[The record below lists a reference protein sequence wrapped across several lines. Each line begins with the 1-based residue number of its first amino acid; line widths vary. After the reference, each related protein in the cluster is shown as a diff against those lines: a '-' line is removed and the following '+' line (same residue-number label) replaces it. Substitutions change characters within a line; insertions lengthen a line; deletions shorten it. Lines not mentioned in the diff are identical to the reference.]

1 MPFQKG
7 HKINVGNNWNK
18 GKQPSE
24 KTKQK
29 ISETLKGN
37 IPWNKGKYDI
47 YSEETKQKMSEIAR
61 GRIPWNKGIICSQI
75 SEALKGHLMSEE
87 TRRKL
92 IESHKGHIGWSK
104 GKICPSLSGENNG
117 NWKGGIT
124 PLSHQ
129 IRYNFKYRQWRSDV
143 FTRDDFTCQECGSK
157 ENKLNTHH
165 IVSFN
170 SIIQKYEITNLEEAL
185 NCEELWS
192 INNGITLCEDCHNKI
207 PKKERVK

>member
-7 HKINVGNNWNK
+7 HKINIGNDWNK
-18 GKQPSE
+18 GKHPSE
-24 KTKQK
+24 ETKQK

-37 IPWNKGKYDI
+37 IPWNKGKDNI
-47 YSEETKQKMSEIAR
+47 YSEETRQKMSEAR
-61 GRIPWNKGIICSQI
+61 IGMIPWNKGIMCPQI
-75 SEALKGHLMSEE
+75 SKALEGHLISEE
-87 TRRKL
+87 TREKIR
-92 IESHKGHIGWSK
+92 ESNKGKIPWSK
-104 GKICPSLSGENNG
+104 GKICPIFSRENNG

-165 IVSFN
+165 IESFN
-170 SIIQKYEITNLEEAL
+170 SILQKYEITTIKEAL
-185 NCEELWS
+185 NCEELWN
-192 INNGITLCEDCHNKI
+192 INNGITLCEKCHNKI
-207 PKKERVK
+207 PKRGK